1 MAFNYNGS
9 TFVSFAVY
17 ADVVQ
22 RDSRLFEANEV
33 INDSTLVNN
42 LLALSSQRLLTKI
55 KNTDWWQ
62 EYNFKRDS
70 SLQRDLRRVPDVN
83 PDKIDGMQQEFKDL
97 NIYHSLSEYI
107 LPRVADFGNE
117 TSAEVIKIKH
127 YSDQFEVLFKEIIE
141 AGSWYDYSGDNTIVY
156 TETEPSITNRVRTR

>member
-1 MAFNYNGS
+1 MAFNYNGL

-33 INDSTLVNN
+33 INDSSLINS

-55 KNTDWWQ
+55 KNTSWWQ
-62 EYNFKRDS
+62 EYNFKRDP
-70 SLQRDLRRVPDVN
+70 SLQNDLRRVPDVS
-83 PDKIDGMQQEFKDL
+83 PDKIDGMEQEFKDL
-97 NIYHSLSEYI
+97 NIYHCLYEYI

-117 TSAEVIKIKH
+117 TSAEVVKIKH
-127 YSDQFEVLFKEIIE
+127 YKDQFDVLFTEIIE

-156 TETEPSITNRVRTR
+156 TEREPSLTNRVRIR